1 MASQQTPNYRLSRWA
16 GTDRILVE
24 EFNDNWDKIDT
35 ALGVIGSY
43 EELEEK
49 TLENSANTISF
60 DLSKLD
66 WSKWQFIG
74 VKVEVPENNIAD
86 NNIFTSNLVGA
97 STDCTRRTGSFS
109 CCGPSSFL
117 VAAAP
122 FHSAAS
128 TVKGFYVGDTGGIGY
143 GKTPFSSVTA
153 FQLGG
158 SYPYPAKTRAVLW
171 GIR

>member
-1 MASQQTPNYRLSRWA
+1 MTKTTNYQLNQWEK
-16 GTDRILVE
+16 TDRILMDD
-24 EFNDNWDKIDT
+24 FNADNQKLEA
-35 ALGVIGSY
+35 ALGAIGSY

-74 VKVEVPENNIAD
+74 VKAEVPENNIAD

-153 FQLGG
+153 FQLSG